1 MHRKGLKSQTRRSLV
16 GFAFILPW
24 FIGAVLFFITPM
36 ILSFLFSVNEVNPKT
51 FEFSYIGFGQYKDFF
66 VKDASFLPTLL
77 TSIRDMLFSVV
88 LVMFFSLFIARILV
102 DKFKGRVFFQTIFF
116 LPFILSSSLVFY
128 RVLSDQYMGD
138 VAGSTESFMFQLT
151 LLRNIL
157 ESANLGADI
166 TNIVVTML
174 DSMLNISM
182 KCGLQIVVFM
192 AGLRNISDSV
202 KEAAKIE
209 GATEWEYFWKIAF
222 PLISPV
228 FQLNLIYSIIDSFTD
243 YNNLIVGYIEGYAH
257 SLELTKSTALAIL
270 YYTLVFVII
279 GIVLLLIRK
288 KVFYYVD

>member
-1 MHRKGLKSQTRRSLV
+1 MRVKGLKRQTKTSLV

-24 FIGAVLFFITPM
+24 LIGAILFFMIPM
-36 ILSFLFSVNEVNPKT
+36 VLSFVFSINKVNPET
-51 FEFSYIGFGQYKDFF
+51 FEFTYIGFEQYKDFF

-77 TSIRDMLFSVV
+77 TSVRDMLLSVV
-88 LVMFFSLFIARILV
+88 LVMFFSMFIARVLV
-102 DKFKGRVFFQTIFF
+102 DHFKGRVFFQTIFF

-128 RVLSDQYMGD
+128 KVIGDQYMGD
-138 VAGSTESFMFQLT
+138 VAGSTQSFMFQLT
-151 LLRNIL
+151 LLRDIL
-157 ESANLGADI
+157 ESANLGSDI
-166 TNIVVTML
+166 TNTVVSML

-192 AGLRNISDSV
+192 AGLRNISESV

-243 YNNLIVGYIEGYAH
+243 YNNPIVGYIEGYAH

-270 YYTLVFVII
+270 YYTLVFAII
-279 GIVLLLIRK
+279 GIVLLLMRK
-288 KVFYYVD
+288 KIFYYVD